1 MSGLIP
7 QTFINDLIESADI
20 VEIIGSRLELK
31 KAGRNFQ
38 GLCPFHNEKTPS
50 FSVSPE
56 KQFFHCF
63 GCKESGT
70 ILTFL
75 MKYENLDFVEAI
87 EALAKHVGRDVP
99 REMGKRDSAPEQT
112 KELHALESAVQIF
125 KDNLRNSSE
134 AISYLKRRGISG
146 EIARDFGLGYAPDEW
161 QHLSSKLEK
170 DGFSAQVLLN
180 SGLTTTNDRGRHYDR
195 FRGRITFPIRN
206 IRGKTIGFGGRVFR
220 DGTPKYLNSPETKLF
235 SKSKEVYGLFEARK
249 GNQRLDRLIL
259 VEGYMDVIALAQHG
273 IRNVVATLGTAVGED
288 HLRKMYRYSRE
299 IVCCFDGDEA
309 GRSAAF
315 RALEAALPFLDEKKR
330 IHFIFLPNGED
341 PDSFVNRNGSDRF
354 LELVQSSTPGFE
366 YLFSSLGSNLDLSL
380 LDDKVALAG
389 LARPLID
396 RVNSKLARDVLL
408 ARLGELTGLDLSKP
422 QSRGASKPI
431 QVRRDFSQPV
441 QKLSERLAGMLV
453 RRPELLKVL
462 SIEDRDALAAL
473 GNESDLFFKVETII
487 SRDPNLLPEELISRW
502 PDAED
507 VDKVVALANFE
518 EVLGVDE
525 QEIQFLEGVGRWLGL
540 REANAEVERLKK
552 HINDR
557 GEEGTVNN

>member
-7 QTFINDLIESADI
+7 QNFINDLIESADI

-70 ILTFL
+70 VLTFL

-87 EALAKHVGRDVP
+87 EALAKHLGRDVP
-99 REMGKRDSAPEQT
+99 RERGKRESAPEQT
-112 KELHALESAVQIF
+112 KELLALEAAVQIF

-134 AISYLKRRGISG
+134 AISYLKHRGISG

-235 SKSKEVYGLFEARK
+235 AISKEVYGLFEARR
-249 GNQRLDRLIL
+249 GNQRLDKLIL

-273 IRNVVATLGTAVGED
+273 IRNSVATLGTAVGED
-288 HLRKMYRYSRE
+288 HFRRMYRYSHC
-299 IVCCFDGDEA
+299 I
-309 GRSAAF
+309 
-315 RALEAALPFLDEKKR
+315 
-330 IHFIFLPNGED
+330 
-341 PDSFVNRNGSDRF
+341 
-354 LELVQSSTPGFE
+354 TP
-366 YLFSSLGSNLDLSL
+366 L
-380 LDDKVALAG
+380 
-389 LARPLID
+389 
-396 RVNSKLARDVLL
+396 
-408 ARLGELTGLDLSKP
+408 
-422 QSRGASKPI
+422 
-431 QVRRDFSQPV
+431 
-441 QKLSERLAGMLV
+441 
-453 RRPELLKVL
+453 
-462 SIEDRDALAAL
+462 
-473 GNESDLFFKVETII
+473 
-487 SRDPNLLPEELISRW
+487 
-502 PDAED
+502 
-507 VDKVVALANFE
+507 
-518 EVLGVDE
+518 
-525 QEIQFLEGVGRWLGL
+525 
-540 REANAEVERLKK
+540 
-552 HINDR
+552 
-557 GEEGTVNN
+557 

>member
-7 QTFINDLIESADI
+7 QNFINDLIESADI

-70 ILTFL
+70 VLTFL

-87 EALAKHVGRDVP
+87 EALAKHLGREVP
-99 REMGKRDSAPEQT
+99 RERGKRESAPEQT
-112 KELHALESAVQIF
+112 RELLALEAAVQIF
-125 KDNLRNSSE
+125 KDNLRNSND
-134 AISYLKRRGISG
+134 AISYLKSRGISG

-170 DGFSAQVLLN
+170 NGFSVQVLIN
-180 SGLTTTNDRGRHYDR
+180 CGLITTNDRGRHYDR

-206 IRGKTIGFGGRVFR
+206 IRGKTIGFGGRILR
-220 DGTPKYLNSPETKLF
+220 DGAPKYLNSPETKLF
-235 SKSKEVYGLFEARK
+235 SKSNEVYGLFEARR

-273 IRNVVATLGTAVGED
+273 IRNSVATLGTAIGVD
-288 HLRKMYRYSRE
+288 HFRKMYRYSGE

-330 IHFIFLPNGED
+330 IHFIFLPDGED
-341 PDSFVNRNGSDRF
+341 PDSFINSNGFQRF
-354 LELVQSSTPGFE
+354 QELVQSSTPGFE
-366 YLFSSLGSNLDLSL
+366 YLFSSLGANLDLSL

-389 LARPLID
+389 LARPLIE

-422 QSRGASKPI
+422 PQRFGSKQI
-431 QVRRDFSQPV
+431 QVKRNVSQPV
-441 QKLSERLAGMLV
+441 QKLSERLAGMLI
-453 RRPELLKVL
+453 RRPELLKNL
-462 SIEDRDALAAL
+462 SIEEREAFVARR
-473 GNESDLFFKVETII
+473 NESDLLCKVEVIV
-487 SRDPNLLPEELISRW
+487 SRDPDLLTEELISRW
-502 PDAED
+502 PDAGNL
-507 VDKVVALANFE
+507 DKVVAMANIE
-518 EVLGVDE
+518 EVLDKEE
-525 QEIQFLEGVGRWLGL
+525 QEIQFSEGLGRWLDL
-540 REANAEVERLKK
+540 QEENAEMENLKK
-552 HINDR
+552 RMN
-557 GEEGTVNN
+557 GGTEEKTNK

>member
-7 QTFINDLIESADI
+7 QNFINDLIESADI

-50 FSVSPE
+50 FSVSSE

-70 ILTFL
+70 ALTFL

-87 EALAKHVGRDVP
+87 EALAKHLGRDVP
-99 REMGKRDSAPEQT
+99 RERGKRESAPEQT
-112 KELHALESAVQIF
+112 RELLALEAAVQIF
-125 KDNLRNSSE
+125 KDNLRNSKD
-134 AISYLKRRGISG
+134 AIAYLKNRGISG
-146 EIARDFGLGYAPDEW
+146 EIARDFGLGYAPEEW

-170 DGFSAQVLLN
+170 NGFSVQVLIN
-180 SGLTTTNDRGRHYDR
+180 CGLITTNDRGRHYDR

-206 IRGKTIGFGGRVFR
+206 IRGKTIGFGGRILR
-220 DGTPKYLNSPETKLF
+220 DGAPKYLNSPETKLF
-235 SKSKEVYGLFEARK
+235 SKSNEVYGLFEARR

-273 IRNVVATLGTAVGED
+273 IRNSVATLGTAVGEE
-288 HLRKMYRYSRE
+288 HFRRMYRYSKE
-299 IVCCFDGDEA
+299 IVCCFDGDAA

-330 IHFIFLPNGED
+330 INFIFLPDGED
-341 PDSFVNRNGSDRF
+341 PDSFVHGNGYDQF
-354 LELVQSSTPGFE
+354 QELVGSSTPGFE
-366 YLFSSLGSNLDLSL
+366 YLFSSLGANLDLSL

-408 ARLGELTGLDLSKP
+408 ARLGELTGLEVSKP
-422 QSRGASKPI
+422 APQVGSKQI
-431 QVRRDFSQPV
+431 QVKRDFSQPV
-441 QKLSERLAGMLV
+441 QKLSERLAGMLI
-453 RRPELLKVL
+453 RRPELLKLL
-462 SIEDRDALAAL
+462 SIQDREAFVALR
-473 GNESDLFFKVETII
+473 NESDLLCKVEVIV
-487 SRDPNLLPEELISRW
+487 SRDPDLLSEELISRW
-502 PDAED
+502 PDAGD
-507 VDKVVALANFE
+507 MDKIVAMANVD
-518 EVLGVDE
+518 EVLDKEE
-525 QEIQFLEGVGRWLGL
+525 QEVQFSEGFSRWLDL
-540 REANAEVERLKK
+540 QEENAEIEKLKQR
-552 HINDR
+552 IND
-557 GEEGTVNN
+557 GTEEKNSK